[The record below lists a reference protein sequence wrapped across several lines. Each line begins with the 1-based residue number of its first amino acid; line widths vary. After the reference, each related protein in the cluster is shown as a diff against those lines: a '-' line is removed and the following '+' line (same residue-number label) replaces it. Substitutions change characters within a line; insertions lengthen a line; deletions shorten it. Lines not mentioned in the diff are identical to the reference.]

1 MIVKR
6 NYEHMWNNTLGT
18 VFKIIISVALAEC
31 RRFFHAQCGKIFYEA
46 GRIPQNLT
54 VSCHGGDYYFMQN
67 HNPLQTL

>member
-6 NYEHMWNNTLGT
+6 NYEHMWNNALGT

-46 GRIPQNLT
+46 GQIPLSFGKRCQK
-54 VSCHGGDYYFMQN
+54 SHF
-67 HNPLQTL
+67 